1 MGLPPGTRF
10 AAAIPV
16 ALRSFSAA
24 LRLLCACLFVLAASA
39 RSAWPQN
46 AVTPA
51 AGPAQAAPAPPPR
64 DPLGRDTPRG
74 TVLGFLSAARKSDHR
89 VARHYLNT
97 RLGDEAAENLSQ
109 QLFVV
114 LDARMPAQVLKLSD
128 VREGSRST
136 PCCRTRNGSPRS
148 PEPTARLDI
157 IVERVRPAGNA
168 EPVWLFSPKTLAGIP
183 ATFAV
188 ISNEGLP
195 SFVPGFLVRRQFAGI
210 RLVEWLLILL
220 GLPIVYLVTGL
231 VNRAI
236 SPLVAW
242 TGQRLFHGD
251 GVVRNALP
259 APARL
264 LILSIAAHV
273 WVASLPVSLLVRVL
287 ITNAAGLTEIVAVT
301 WLLVLLA
308 HQIARYTERRLA
320 PANFS
325 ATVSLLRVGRTL
337 TDVVIVIGGV
347 LAMLRHFGVDPT
359 PVLAGLGVGG
369 LAVALAAQKTLENVI
384 AGASLIFDQAV
395 RVGDFLQMG
404 TSKARSNTSAC
415 ARRASGRSDR
425 TIVSVPN
432 SQIANMSLET
442 LSARDKFWF
451 HPIVGLRYDTDADNC
466 GWSSTAS
473 GPC

>member
-1 MGLPPGTRF
+1 MWLPPGTRF

-16 ALRSFSAA
+16 TLRSFSAA
-24 LRLLCACLFVLAASA
+24 LRLLCACVFVLAASA
-39 RSAWPQN
+39 PSAWPQN

-128 VREGSRST
+128 VPEGSRLDPLLPDEERVAT
-136 PCCRTRNGSPRS
+136 IAGADGP
-148 PEPTARLDI
+148 LDI

-242 TGQRLFHGD
+242 TGQRLFRGD

-301 WLLVLLA
+301 WLLVLFA

-325 ATVSLLRVGRTL
+325 ATVSLLRVGR
-337 TDVVIVIGGV
+337 
-347 LAMLRHFGVDPT
+347 R
-359 PVLAGLGVGG
+359 
-369 LAVALAAQKTLENVI
+369 
-384 AGASLIFDQAV
+384 
-395 RVGDFLQMG
+395 
-404 TSKARSNTSAC
+404 
-415 ARRASGRSDR
+415 
-425 TIVSVPN
+425 
-432 SQIANMSLET
+432 
-442 LSARDKFWF
+442 
-451 HPIVGLRYDTDADNC
+451 
-466 GWSSTAS
+466 
-473 GPC
+473 